1 MRLWLLFK
9 KSPIYIVFCLSR
21 QRHRCHKFQYFRQYR
36 IIEIFYLQYKAME
49 GILEEI
55 SRDYCPNWMTA
66 VEMLS
71 DDT

>member
-1 MRLWLLFK
+1 MFLLTFVK
-9 KSPIYIVFCLSR
+9 L
-21 QRHRCHKFQYFRQYR
+21 
-36 IIEIFYLQYKAME
+36 LQYKAME

>member
-1 MRLWLLFK
+1 ML
-9 KSPIYIVFCLSR
+9 VFINLI
-21 QRHRCHKFQYFRQYR
+21 KNL
-36 IIEIFYLQYKAME
+36 LQYKAME